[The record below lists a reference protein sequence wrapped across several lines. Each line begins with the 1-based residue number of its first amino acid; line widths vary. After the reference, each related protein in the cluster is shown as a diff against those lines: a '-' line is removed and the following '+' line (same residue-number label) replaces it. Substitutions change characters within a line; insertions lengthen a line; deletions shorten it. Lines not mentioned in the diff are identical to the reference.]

1 VHFAVTTDVW
11 CTVDIAA
18 IAWYPS
24 VAEVGM
30 VESWAVQIP
39 VWVVVPIL
47 LLIVV
52 GVWKLV
58 KLLVLAAKG

>member
-1 VHFAVTTDVW
+1 VVS
-11 CTVDIAA
+11 I
-18 IAWYPS
+18 

-30 VESWAVQIP
+30 AYVDSWAIQIP

-47 LLIVV
+47 LLIVF

-58 KLLVLAAKG
+58 KLFILGAKG

>member
-1 VHFAVTTDVW
+1 MD
-11 CTVDIAA
+11 
-18 IAWYPS
+18 Y
-24 VAEVGM
+24 

-39 VWVVVPIL
+39 VWVVVPTL

-58 KLLVLAAKG
+58 KLFTLAAKG